1 VRKTPLSP
9 TQQTNVGF
17 DILNQHLKRH
27 FVSKIPLVFNL
38 HLLRRTTIKKY
49 NKLNIERNKIMTLVR
64 FTGNPLIDRF
74 FDSDLFDWT
83 SRNYSK
89 TNTTLPSVNVKETDH
104 EYSIELAAPGFD
116 KSDFKIEVHNEV
128 LTISSEKQA
137 ENETEEARYTK
148 REFSY
153 QSFCRSFSLPETA
166 DGDKVEAAYD
176 KGILTVSIPKKE
188 EAKPKAPRAIE
199 IK

>member
-1 VRKTPLSP
+1 M
-9 TQQTNVGF
+9 
-17 DILNQHLKRH
+17 
-27 FVSKIPLVFNL
+27 
-38 HLLRRTTIKKY
+38 
-49 NKLNIERNKIMTLVR
+49 IERNKIMTLVR

-74 FDSDLFDWT
+74 FDTDLFDWT
-83 SRNYSK
+83 SKNYSK
-89 TNTTLPSVNVKETDH
+89 TNTTLPSVNLKEHDN
-104 EYSIELAAPGFD
+104 EFSIEVAAPGFD
-116 KSDFKIEVHNEV
+116 KNDFKIEVHNDV
-128 LTISSEKQA
+128 LTVSSEKQT
-137 ENETEEARYTK
+137 ENETKDESERYTK

-153 QSFCRSFSLPETA
+153 QSFSRSFSLPLTA